1 MAYQESKSIGRTFHD
16 LAVREVVEQRGLRRA
31 IAVLAFVVATSLAA
45 QVAVPLP
52 WTEVPMTLQP
62 MLVILAGAVLG
73 PWLGATAMALYLSV
87 GMLGAPVFAMG
98 GAGVA
103 WLMGPT
109 GGYLIAYPAAAFLV
123 GLIARGDAGWIR
135 TALALT
141 AGMAVIYLG
150 GVSQLMLFTGQGPA
164 EAAAVGVLPF
174 VLADLNKVVLALVLA
189 KKAGDTSLGD
199 L

>member
-1 MAYQESKSIGRTFHD
+1 MAHQETKSGRSVHD
-16 LAVREVVEQRGLRRA
+16 LAVMEVVEQRGLRRA
-31 IAVLAFVVATSLAA
+31 IAVLTFVVVTSLAA

-52 WTEVPMTLQP
+52 WTQVPMTLQP

-73 PWLGATAMALYLSV
+73 PWLGGTAMALYLSV
-87 GMLGAPVFAMG
+87 GMLGLPVFAMG

-123 GLIARGDAGWIR
+123 GMIVKGDAGWIR

-141 AGMAVIYLG
+141 AGMGVIYLG
-150 GVSQLMLFTGQGPA
+150 GVSQLMLLTGQGPA
-164 EAAAVGVLPF
+164 QALALGVVPF
-174 VLADLNKVVLALVLA
+174 LLADLNKVVLALVLS
-189 KKAGDTSLGD
+189 KKASDTSLGR